1 MPATAS
7 GVHGSTHFF
16 EPLASSEDVRF
27 YEGCKVSHSGLWVS
41 EEFYKGATGLRASE
55 FKVQVWGL
63 EPLQFSALRSSDLC
77 LRVGIEAAYG
87 LVSLEQGFRV

>member
-1 MPATAS
+1 MRVVKCLIRVY
-7 GVHGSTHFF
+7 G
-16 EPLASSEDVRF
+16 
-27 YEGCKVSHSGLWVS
+27 VS